1 MLKLRVGDPLEML
14 FIQNPP
20 RRDRFRV
27 KGIYDTQF
35 DELDKVMVL
44 TDIRNVQRLNG
55 WDSTQ
60 ITGFEITTTDF
71 PRLENSP
78 MPWTS

>member
-1 MLKLRVGDPLEML
+1 M
-14 FIQNPP
+14 
-20 RRDRFRV
+20 
-27 KGIYDTQF
+27 
-35 DELDKVMVL
+35 MVL

-71 PRLENSP
+71 PGSKNSP
-78 MPWTS
+78 TPWTSWYSTPRPPKATRCG